1 MTTVK
6 RKQILREGVT
16 MKTFKIIISS
26 LLLSYSYMTYSGEIQ
41 NAEPIS
47 KPVNNLVDELFGK

>member
-1 MTTVK
+1 
-6 RKQILREGVT
+6 